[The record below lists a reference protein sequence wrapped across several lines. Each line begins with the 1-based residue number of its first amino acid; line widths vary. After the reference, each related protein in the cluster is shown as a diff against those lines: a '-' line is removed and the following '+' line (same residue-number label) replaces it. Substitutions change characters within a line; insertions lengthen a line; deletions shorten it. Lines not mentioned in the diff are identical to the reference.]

1 MIAVV
6 SGANGYIGSK
16 LAKELLLANHEV
28 IAISRQFSEFV
39 KKELEGATFISMDIM
54 SDEFKNLSLKAD
66 YFFHL
71 ASANDIVSKDFEKGV
86 NLSLI
91 GSKNA
96 IELCIKNNIA
106 NFIFFSTL
114 QVLGTEL
121 SDQYNNSSPHKIES
135 FYAYNHYIAEEY
147 LNMMTQKSSLN
158 GIVVRPANIYG
169 AMMDKSIERWSL
181 VPNCFCKEGVE
192 KGSITLL
199 SSGKQNRN
207 FLSLSDLS
215 KLTIR
220 ITEKFKTEKFK
231 VFNLGFIKTFTIL
244 EIAKFTKEVFLDEFQ
259 CQIDLKIKSEK
270 PISTNDFKIDTS
282 EYIDLMFDIEVNE
295 FTFKTEIKNIINL
308 IK

>member
-28 IAISRQFSEFV
+28 IAISRQFSEYV
-39 KKELEGATFISMDIM
+39 KKELEGAIFISMDIM
-54 SDEFKNLSLKAD
+54 TDEFKNLSLKAD

-121 SDQYNNSSPHKIES
+121 SDQYNNSSTHKIES

-147 LNMMTQKSSLN
+147 LKMMALKSNLN

-220 ITEKFKTEKFK
+220 IAEKFKTEKFK

-259 CQIDLKIKSEK
+259 CPIDLKIKSEK

-282 EYIDLMFDIEVNE
+282 EYIDLMFDFEVNE